1 MGPLILDTIGRILIS
16 EPALWVLT
24 RWQNLGRSVFNA
36 RKLCW
41 IKGGILFCR
50 QIFFQAVL
58 TLFLTVL
65 ADMRGTF
72 W

>member
-1 MGPLILDTIGRILIS
+1 MLDMMGCILIS
-16 EPALWVLT
+16 GPALWVLT

-36 RKLCW
+36 KKLFWRKEA
-41 IKGGILFCR
+41 ILFCR

-58 TLFLTVL
+58 TIFLTVL
-65 ADMRGTF
+65 ADMQGTF